1 MADPQELQG
10 IDTSVLDTIS
20 ADKGAKLLEVAQKEY
35 PYLANKDIA
44 YKYSQTPGEQRML
57 EFYKGDDLPD
67 WAKGK
72 QVAIEVFNP
81 KATPLDVLGDYAS
94 HYGVQAD
101 PQLKA
106 LYAQFAGQLDPNM
119 MQERYQY
126 HTQNLGENRPY
137 EQWMQMTGLPEMFR
151 GYTFNQWQDAAKM
164 YTPEQLQTLNA
175 VRSYLGIK

>member
-1 MADPQELQG
+1 MAEAQELQG

-20 ADKGAKLLEVAQKEY
+20 SDKGAKLLETAQKEY
-35 PYLANKDIA
+35 PYLAGKDIA
-44 YKYSQTPGEQRML
+44 YKYTPTPGEERQL
-57 EFYKGDDLPD
+57 EFYKGGDLPD

-81 KATPLDVLGDYAS
+81 KVTPLDVLGDYAS
-94 HYGVQAD
+94 HYGVQTD

-106 LYAQFAGQLDPNM
+106 LYAQFAGQLDPKM

-126 HTQNLGENRPY
+126 HTQNLDEKRPY
-137 EQWMQMTGLPEMFR
+137 QQWYEMTGLPEIFR

-164 YTPEQLQTLNA
+164 YTPEQLKTLDM
-175 VRSYLGIK
+175 VRQHLGIK

>member
-20 ADKGAKLLEVAQKEY
+20 ADKGAKLLEVAQKES
-35 PYLANKDIA
+35 PYLAGKDIA
-44 YKYSQTPGEQRML
+44 YKYSPQQNPEYML
-57 EFYKGDDLPD
+57 EFYKGGDLPE

-72 QVAIEVFNP
+72 QTAIEVFNP
-81 KATPLDVLGDYAS
+81 KTTPLDILGDYAS
-94 HYGVQAD
+94 HYGVDTD

-106 LYAQFAGQLDPNM
+106 LYAQFAGQLDPKA

-175 VRSYLGIK
+175 VRSYLGF